1 MGDLSKE
8 LQSKF
13 ESEQQKAMLNI
24 MYTAN
29 LIANLQNEFFKS
41 FGLSPQQYNIL
52 RILRGAKTPLKV
64 QTIKSRMID
73 RSPNVTRL
81 TDKLIDKGL
90 IERLNCETDRRVVH
104 IQITEKGLQLL
115 KDIPTDKNRL
125 ITTKLSNEEA
135 KTLNTL
141 LDKIR
146 PE

>member
-81 TDKLIDKGL
+81 TDKLIDKDL

-115 KDIPTDKNRL
+115 EDIPTNKNRL